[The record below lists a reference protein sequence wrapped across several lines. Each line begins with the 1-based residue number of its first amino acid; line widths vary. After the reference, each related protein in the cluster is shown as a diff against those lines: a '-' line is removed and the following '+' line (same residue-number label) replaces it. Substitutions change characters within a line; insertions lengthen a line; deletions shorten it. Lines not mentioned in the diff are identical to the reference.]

1 MDELI
6 FFLPRVLCA
15 LASGVIIGLEREV
28 AEKAAGLKTIT
39 VVSVGASIFTSLSY
53 WFYHNDPNV
62 DPTRIIGQVVT
73 GVGFLGAGAIFR
85 ESGFVVG
92 LTTASL
98 IWVSCALG
106 CIAGAGLYFSA
117 VVFSIFLVI
126 VLWSLRKVE
135 AWVKKK
141 NFSDAGDK

>member
-1 MDELI
+1 MMEELT
-6 FFLPRVLCA
+6 FFAPRVITA
-15 LASGVIIGLEREV
+15 LFSGIIIGLEREF

-39 VVSVGASIFTSLSY
+39 IVTLGGCIFTALSFWLY
-53 WFYHNDPNV
+53 GDDPEV

-85 ESGFVVG
+85 ESGLVVG

-106 CIAGAGLYFSA
+106 CVAGAGLYTTTVA
-117 VVFSIFLVI
+117 LSIFFVT
-126 VLWSLRKVE
+126 VLYLLRKTE
-135 AWVKKK
+135 QFMKKK
-141 NFSDAGDK
+141 NERNF